1 MKKPSQITEWMTTD
15 AMAEWVRKSPD
26 LDSYQKRLAIW
37 LTTVGPFHAHKVAEM
52 LQISKQAVWLWI
64 KQFNEGGPS
73 GLERVG
79 RGGRRKAY
87 LSVEQEKNLV
97 RELQNQIAL
106 GQVSKA
112 KELMPLVLRTVGQS
126 VSVAYVYRLL
136 QRYNKRKSSV
146 GRLQTEP
153 LTNNQI

>member
-1 MKKPSQITEWMTTD
+1 MEDMG
-15 AMAEWVRKSPD
+15 EWVRKAAD

-37 LTTVGPFHAHKVAEM
+37 LTKVGPFHAHKVAEM

-64 KQFNEGGPS
+64 KQFNEGGPA
-73 GLERVG
+73 GLERIG

-97 RELQNQIAL
+97 KELQTQIAQ

-112 KELMPLVLRTVGQS
+112 KELMPLVLQTVGQN

-136 QRYNKRKSSV
+136 QRYNKRKAGLARHSV
-146 GRLQTEP
+146 EMQLNEKE
-153 LTNNQI
+153 